1 MDAEHEDGFLSFWQ
15 DEMDIDDLV
24 SNIILDSSS
33 DEEENRQWGGSR
45 EGRAPNKE
53 RDFIAANERVVK
65 NYFNGRQSK
74 YDEKDF
80 ERRFRC
86 SRAIFNKIHDAMMGK
101 DPFIHKKDAT
111 GKLGIFPLVKLVACF
126 RYIAYGDSH
135 DREDE
140 NLEIGESTSRVI
152 CKVFAKM
159 MVAEFGDQYLNR
171 CPSVAER
178 RAIGQVMA
186 GKGFP
191 GCLAS

>member
-65 NYFNGRQSK
+65 NYINGRQSK

-111 GKLGIFPLVKLVACF
+111 GKIGIFSSCKIGCLLQIYLPMVILMTGRMKIWRLVNQHPGTFVKLLP
-126 RYIAYGDSH
+126 R
-135 DREDE
+135 
-140 NLEIGESTSRVI
+140 
-152 CKVFAKM
+152 
-159 MVAEFGDQYLNR
+159 
-171 CPSVAER
+171 
-178 RAIGQVMA
+178 
-186 GKGFP
+186 
-191 GCLAS
+191 